1 MRAPQEHLVESL
13 KSKVESMVVDMHK
26 SNILG
31 GVISLLAL
39 ALCILIFVFR
49 LNGMPVVERG
59 LGIVFLC
66 TGIPFFYL
74 LLGAKML
81 HRQRLYYIQLG
92 AILTFIVLEM
102 FLDYAFQID
111 FRHIKWLTIVY
122 VMFFFAGTGG
132 LIGIASQAGK
142 NWTYA
147 AIFLFLLMTA
157 LAFWQRAKTGM

>member
-1 MRAPQEHLVESL
+1 
-13 KSKVESMVVDMHK
+13 MVLDLHK

-31 GVISLLAL
+31 GIISLLTL
-39 ALCILIFVFR
+39 VLCILIFVFR
-49 LNGMPVVERG
+49 LCGMPEVERW
-59 LGIVFLC
+59 LGIVFL
-66 TGIPFFYL
+66 TTSIPFTYL
-74 LLGAKML
+74 LFTAWTQK
-81 HRQRLYYIQLG
+81 RRRLYYIQTG
-92 AILTFIVLEM
+92 AILAFILLELL
-102 FLDYAFQID
+102 LDYIIQID
-111 FRHIKWLTIVY
+111 FRHIKWMTILY